1 MKVMVQ
7 GTSSGAGKTTMVCA
21 LCRIF
26 SDAGYRTA
34 PFKAQNMSR
43 FSYRGRGL
51 EISRAQAVQ
60 ARAARAR
67 PSQDMNP
74 ILLKPRGD
82 STSEVFAMG
91 RSLGAMDAAQYY
103 RFAAERGMGIV
114 RASLRRLASENEAL
128 VIEGA
133 GSPAEINIHDI
144 ANMATARAAR
154 APVLLVSDMERGGAF
169 ASVAGT
175 LALLPARDRARVRG
189 LVMNRFRGDRKILE
203 PGLRRIS
210 RITGVPVLGVV
221 PSIRV
226 GLPEEDSLGSGGR
239 AARTARGLERSI
251 DGLAKAVKGS
261 ADVGAVM
268 ELAR

>member
-7 GTSSGAGKTTMVCA
+7 GTSSGAGKTTMVTA

-43 FSYRGRGL
+43 FSHRARGL

-60 ARAARAR
+60 ARAARAA

-82 STSEVFAMG
+82 DSSEVLVCG
-91 RSLGAMDAAQYY
+91 RSMGVMRAAQYY
-103 RFAAERGMGIV
+103 RFAARGGMAAV
-114 RASLRRLASENEAL
+114 RAALGRLSACHDAV

-133 GSPAEINIHDI
+133 GSPAEINIPDI

-154 APVLLVSDMERGGAF
+154 APVVLVSDMERGGAF
-169 ASVAGT
+169 ASIAGT
-175 LALLPARDRARVRG
+175 MALLRARDRARVRG
-189 LVMNRFRGDRKILE
+189 YVMNRFRGDRKILE

-210 RITGVPVLGVV
+210 SMTGVPVLGVV
-221 PSIRV
+221 PSMRV

-239 AARTARGLERSI
+239 AARTARGIELQISRLAETVKDSI
-251 DGLAKAVKGS
+251 DA
-261 ADVGAVM
+261 GAVM
-268 ELAR
+268 ELAS

>member
-1 MKVMVQ
+1 MRVMVQ
-7 GTSSGAGKTTMVCA
+7 GTSSGAGKTTLAAA

-43 FSYRGRGL
+43 FSHRARGL

-82 STSEVFAMG
+82 STSEVLVMG
-91 RSLGAMDAAQYY
+91 RSMGAMDAGQYY
-103 RFAAERGMGIV
+103 RFAAESGMGIV
-114 RASLRRLASENEAL
+114 RESLGRLAAEHEAL

-154 APVLLVSDMERGGAF
+154 APVLLVADMERGGAF

-189 LVMNRFRGDRKILE
+189 CVMNRFRGDREILE

-210 RITGVPVLGVV
+210 RMTGVPVLGVV
-221 PSIRV
+221 PSVRV

-239 AARTARGLERSI
+239 AARTARGVEKKI
-251 DGLAKAVKGS
+251 AALAKTVKDS
-261 ADVGAVM
+261 VDTGAVM

>member
-1 MKVMVQ
+1 MVQ
-7 GTSSGAGKTTMVCA
+7 GTSSGAGKTTLATA
-21 LCRIF
+21 LCRLF

-43 FSYRGRGL
+43 FSHRARGA
-51 EISRAQAVQ
+51 EIARAQAVQ

-74 ILLKPRGD
+74 ILLKPLGD
-82 STSEVFAMG
+82 DTSEVLVCG
-91 RSLGAMDAAQYY
+91 RSLGPMRAAQYY
-103 RFAAERGMGIV
+103 RFAAKRGAAAV
-114 RASLRRLASENEAL
+114 REALGRLASSYDAL

-133 GSPAEINIHDI
+133 GSPAEINIPDI
-144 ANMATARAAR
+144 ANMRTARAAR
-154 APVLLVSDMERGGAF
+154 APVLLVADMERGGAF
-169 ASVAGT
+169 AAVAGT
-175 LALLPARDRARVRG
+175 MALLPPRDRARVRG
-189 LVMNRFRGDRKILE
+189 YVMNRFRGDRGILE

-210 RITGVPVLGVV
+210 RETGVPVLGVV

-239 AARTARGLERSI
+239 AARTARQMELRI

-261 ADVGAVM
+261 VDVGAIM